1 MSNQAAGVVHHL
13 DHFVMPVAEADR
25 AQKFYVEVL
34 GARVLKRMS
43 DTSVTR
49 IFVKVGQNHIGL
61 FSQNKAGM
69 PDPGDL
75 KGFPRHG
82 FIAPAGDYNKIAAQ
96 LRAAG
101 ARVRQIEKGAARGCG
116 RHEGVAFA
124 DSENNLFE
132 IFRGDGAGPVRL
144 DHLHF
149 DALDLDES
157 VRFYTHFLKF
167 ALLERDDTIAVMKVP
182 GGQTIVLER
191 VAELSQATRTM
202 YRGRHFAFN
211 VSDDNFHPIVAR
223 LQEAG
228 IEQRDEHGEREGRR
242 DEQLATYFKEP
253 SGFRLQITNEDSA
266 AFAAHAVR

>member
-1 MSNQAAGVVHHL
+1 MASEAAGVVHHL
-13 DHFVMPVAEADR
+13 DHFVVPVTEADR
-25 AQKFYVEVL
+25 AQRFYVEVL

-43 DTSVTR
+43 DPSVTR
-49 IFVKVGQNHIGL
+49 IFVKLGQNHIGL

-82 FIAPAGDYNKIAAQ
+82 FVASAGDYDKVAAQ

-101 ARVRQIEKGAARGCG
+101 ARVRPIAKGSVRGCG
-116 RHEGVAFA
+116 AREGIAFA
-124 DSENNLFE
+124 DSENNQFE
-132 IFRGDGAGPVRL
+132 LFRGDGSGPVRL

-149 DALDLDES
+149 DSLDLDES

-167 ALLERDDTIAVMKVP
+167 PLLERDDAVAVMEVP
-182 GGQTIVLER
+182 GGQSIVLDR
-191 VAELSQATRTM
+191 VAELSPATRTT

-223 LQEAG
+223 LQQAG

-266 AFAAHAVR
+266 TFAAHATH